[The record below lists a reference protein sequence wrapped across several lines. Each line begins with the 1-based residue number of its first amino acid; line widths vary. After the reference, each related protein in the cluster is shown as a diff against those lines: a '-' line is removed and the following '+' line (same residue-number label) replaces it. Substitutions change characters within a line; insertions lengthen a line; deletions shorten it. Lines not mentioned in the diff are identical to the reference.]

1 MKIAIIDYKAG
12 NIKSVEA
19 ALQRL
24 GCQTVLTK
32 DISTIEAADKVI
44 FPGVGHAN
52 AALDAIKAAGLDTLI
67 PNLRQ
72 PVLGICLGMQMM
84 CRHSEEGDTRCLGI
98 FDTEVVKFRAVNNE
112 KIPHMG
118 WNQIH
123 NLKSP
128 LFEGIPEES
137 FMYFVHSYMVPVFE
151 HTAAACSYAQD
162 FSAAIAKDNFYGCQ
176 FHPEKS
182 GSTGLRILE
191 NFIKL

>member
-19 ALQRL
+19 ALKRF
-24 GCQTVLTK
+24 GCDTILTK
-32 DISTIEAADKVI
+32 DPQIITAADKVV
-44 FPGVGHAN
+44 FPGVGHAG
-52 AALDAIKAAGLDTLI
+52 AALEALHAAGLDTLI
-67 PNLRQ
+67 PALKQ

-84 CRHSEEGDTRCLGI
+84 CRHSEEGDTPCLGI
-98 FDTEVVKFRAVNNE
+98 FDAEVVKFRPNNGE

-118 WNQIH
+118 WNQIED
-123 NLKSP
+123 LKSP
-128 LFEGIPEES
+128 LFQGIPEGS

-151 HTAAACSYAQD
+151 HTAAKCGYAQD
-162 FSAAIAKDNFYGCQ
+162 FSAAIARDNFYGCQ

-182 GSTGLRILE
+182 GNIGLQILE

>member
-19 ALQRL
+19 ALKRF
-24 GCQTVLTK
+24 GCNTTLTK
-32 DISTIEAADKVI
+32 DPQIITAADKVV
-44 FPGVGHAN
+44 FPGVGHAG
-52 AALDAIKAAGLDTLI
+52 AALEALRAAGLDTLI
-67 PNLRQ
+67 PALKQ

-84 CRHSEEGDTRCLGI
+84 CRHSEEGDTPCLGI
-98 FDTEVVKFRAVNNE
+98 FDAEVVKFRPNNGE

-118 WNQIH
+118 WNQITA
-123 NLKSP
+123 LKSP
-128 LFEGIPEES
+128 LFKGIPEGS

-151 HTAAACSYAQD
+151 HTAAQCGYAQD
-162 FSAAIAKDNFYGCQ
+162 FSAAIARDNFYGCQ

-182 GSTGLRILE
+182 GHIGLQILE

>member
-19 ALQRL
+19 ALKRF
-24 GCQTVLTK
+24 GCDTILTK
-32 DISTIEAADKVI
+32 DPQIITAADKVV
-44 FPGVGHAN
+44 FPGVGHAG
-52 AALDAIKAAGLDTLI
+52 AALEALHAAGLDTLI
-67 PNLRQ
+67 PALKQ

-84 CRHSEEGDTRCLGI
+84 CRHSEEGDTPCLGI
-98 FDTEVVKFRAVNNE
+98 FDAEVVKFRPNNGE

-118 WNQIH
+118 WNQIE

-128 LFEGIPEES
+128 LFQGIPEGS
-137 FMYFVHSYMVPVFE
+137 FMDFVHSYMVPVFE
-151 HTAAACSYAQD
+151 HTAAKCGYAQD
-162 FSAAIAKDNFYGCQ
+162 FSAAIARDNFYGCQ

-182 GSTGLRILE
+182 GNIGLQILE

>member
-19 ALQRL
+19 ALKRF
-24 GCQTVLTK
+24 GCNTTLTK
-32 DISTIEAADKVI
+32 DPQIITAADKVV
-44 FPGVGHAN
+44 FPGVGHAG
-52 AALDAIKAAGLDTLI
+52 AALEALHAAGLDTLI
-67 PNLRQ
+67 PALKQ

-84 CRHSEEGDTRCLGI
+84 CRHSEEGDTPCLGI
-98 FDTEVVKFRAVNNE
+98 FDAEVVKFRPNNGE

-118 WNQIH
+118 WNQISA
-123 NLKSP
+123 LKSP
-128 LFEGIPEES
+128 LFEGIPEGS

-151 HTAAACSYAQD
+151 HTAAQCGYAQD
-162 FSAAIAKDNFYGCQ
+162 FSAAIARDNFYGCQ

-182 GSTGLRILE
+182 GNIGLQILE

>member
-19 ALQRL
+19 ALKRF
-24 GCQTVLTK
+24 GCDTTLTR
-32 DISTIEAADKVI
+32 DPQIITSADKVV
-44 FPGVGHAN
+44 FPGVGHAG
-52 AALDAIKAAGLDTLI
+52 AALEALRAAGLDTLI
-67 PNLRQ
+67 PSLKQ

-84 CRHSEEGDTRCLGI
+84 CRRSEEGDTPCLGI
-98 FDTEVVKFRAVNNE
+98 FDAEVVKFRPDNGE

-118 WNQIH
+118 WNQIE

-128 LFEGIPEES
+128 LFQGIPEGS

-151 HTAAACSYAQD
+151 HTAAKCGYAQD
-162 FSAAIAKDNFYGCQ
+162 FSAAIARDNFYGCQ

-182 GSTGLRILE
+182 GNTGLKILE

>member
-24 GCQTVLTK
+24 GCETVLTK
-32 DISTIEAADKVI
+32 DIRTIETADKVI
-44 FPGVGHAN
+44 FPGVGHAT
-52 AALDAIKAAGLDTLI
+52 ATLDALKAANLDTLI
-67 PNLRQ
+67 SNLRQ

-84 CRHSEEGDTRCLGI
+84 CRHSEEGDTPCLGI
-98 FDTEVVKFRAVNNE
+98 FDAEVVKFRPDNGE

-128 LFEGIPEES
+128 LFEGIPEDS

-151 HTAAACSYAQD
+151 HTAAACGYAQE

-182 GSTGLRILE
+182 GNIGLKILE